1 MQGLKRNIR
10 RIRLS
15 LDGENGEL
23 TTLLNDLQMW
33 NASLKHCF
41 ERLEVPWT
49 ESVHDRA
56 VLALHNLFKQERCDK
71 AIEDVQILHETL
83 SASWNCTCALL
94 HEGRLRMNWHAKK
107 MFPPPRLEMA
117 LSREKNN
124 VGTPSVAWKT
134 IEMTVSLKKDR
145 QISCPHPVQGP
156 SASTARNP
164 TNAAKSGIRV
174 RFRELNPF
182 KQSKNTNCAAKQAPS
197 E

>member
-1 MQGLKRNIR
+1 VQGLKRNIR

-56 VLALHNLFKQERCDK
+56 VLALHNLFKPERCDK

-117 LSREKNN
+117 LSCEKKN
-124 VGTPSVAWKT
+124 VGTPLVAWKT
-134 IEMTVSLKKDR
+134 IEMTVSLKKDQ
-145 QISCPHPVQGP
+145 QISSSQPVQGP
-156 SASTARNP
+156 LASTARKP
-164 TNAAKSGIRV
+164 ANAAKSGIRV

-182 KQSKNTNCAAKQAPS
+182 KTSKIPNSSARQDPS